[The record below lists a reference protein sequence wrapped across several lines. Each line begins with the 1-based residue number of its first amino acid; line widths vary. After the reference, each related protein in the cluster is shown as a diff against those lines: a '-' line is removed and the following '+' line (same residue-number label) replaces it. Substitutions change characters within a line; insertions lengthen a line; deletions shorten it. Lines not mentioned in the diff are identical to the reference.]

1 MRAFLLF
8 AVVAFASLG
17 ATGEDG
23 DRLTCTPDKGCFE
36 PPSGSQG
43 PVATPRASTAAETP

>member
-1 MRAFLLF
+1 MPAFLPL

-23 DRLTCTPDKGCFE
+23 DRLTCTSDKGCFE

-43 PVATPRASTAAETP
+43 PVGTPKASPAAETP